1 MIRTQSVA
9 FSKDSTN
16 PVAAWMAPPVKPMQT
31 VRQQIIELLT
41 NGEMDARELSREIGI
56 KEKEAIEHL
65 SHISRTL
72 AVQGKK
78 LAIRPAECL
87 LCGYVFEKR
96 QRFTRPGRCP
106 RCKKSHL
113 QSPVFYTLNDRKKI
127 G

>member
-1 MIRTQSVA
+1 
-9 FSKDSTN
+9 
-16 PVAAWMAPPVKPMQT
+16 MAPLVKPRQT
-31 VRQQIIELLT
+31 VRQQIVELLIR
-41 NGEMDARELSREIGI
+41 GEMNARDLSQEAGI

-65 SHISRTL
+65 SHIARTL

-113 QSPVFYTLNDRKKI
+113 QSPVFYI
-127 G
+127 SHCV

>member
-1 MIRTQSVA
+1 
-9 FSKDSTN
+9 
-16 PVAAWMAPPVKPMQT
+16 MQT

-41 NGEMDARELSREIGI
+41 NGEMGARELSQEIRI

-65 SHISRTL
+65 SHIEQTL

-96 QRFTRPGRCP
+96 QRFARPGRCP
-106 RCKKSHL
+106 CCKKSHL
-113 QSPVFYTLNDRKKI
+113 QSPVFYI
-127 G
+127 SHYV

>member
-1 MIRTQSVA
+1 MASSVK
-9 FSKDSTN
+9 S
-16 PVAAWMAPPVKPMQT
+16 MQT

-41 NGEMDARELSREIGI
+41 NGEMDAREISQEAGI

-65 SHISRTL
+65 SHVARTL

-87 LCGYVFEKR
+87 QCGYVFEKR

-113 QSPVFYTLNDRKKI
+113 QSPIFYISHRV
-127 G
+127 